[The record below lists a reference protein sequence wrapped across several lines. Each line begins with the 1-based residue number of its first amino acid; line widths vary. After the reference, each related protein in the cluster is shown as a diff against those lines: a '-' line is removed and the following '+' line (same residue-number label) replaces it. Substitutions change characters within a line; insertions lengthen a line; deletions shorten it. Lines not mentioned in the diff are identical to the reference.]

1 MSGGR
6 NHVWYTSGGGS
17 GACCVDY
24 TTMALI
30 RYVST
35 TGSDATGDG
44 SSSNPYATVEKA
56 LNDIPLYVRHE
67 CKIFV
72 EGGNYSGGWPESVAR
87 IYEEEGSLAIIGVGA
102 PQNTSGPHTITGAI
116 SLNLGGIRLTVGAG
130 GLGAVDSLVGQH
142 IVLSAGSS
150 LPGYAYSIV
159 GNTDTTID
167 IYISFAPPANGDVFD
182 VVTPTAHIPVEGCV
196 FRYDS
201 RGLYKDASND
211 NCRFVMHNIKLDATA
226 SPKERDLFTFGSV
239 AEPYSG
245 FWLDFNMIEGPGGDA
260 RGVVTLVDAKINEWQ
275 PYSTDYVAEG
285 LSGINNLLAYGKPG
299 LGIRGGDDRDM
310 VDVNMRGRSTLVDCA
325 MMGQLWAEE
334 MVGGGYNLG
343 MANLLCFLNTR
354 AIFAFYLI
362 EGSAGAAAIELDMS
376 TLRSS
381 YAHILSG
388 TDAFSVRSGS
398 FLNLDSFVSCDVSG
412 ITGYGASISGI
423 SKVLQGDACGSLV
436 GTSGA
441 YTFTTPAVPI
451 NSPLWLAT
459 AGTSVTDGNL
469 GCRITY

>member
-44 SSSNPYATVEKA
+44 SSSNPYATVERA
-56 LNDIPLYVRHE
+56 LEDIPLYVRHT

-87 IYEEEGSLAIIGVGA
+87 IYEEEGSLSIVGVGT
-102 PQNTSGPHTITGAI
+102 PQTTSGPHTITGVTA
-116 SLNLGGIRLTVGAG
+116 LGLGGYRLSVGAG
-130 GLGAVDSLVGQH
+130 GLGAVDSLVGQF
-142 IVLSAGSS
+142 ILLSAGSS
-150 LPGYAYSIV
+150 RPGYAYSIA
-159 GNTDTTID
+159 GNTDTSID
-167 IYISFAPPANGDVFD
+167 IYISFTPPANADVFD
-182 VVTPTAHIPVEGCV
+182 VVTPTAHIPAEGCV

-211 NCRFVMHNIKLDATA
+211 NCRFVMHNILLDGTA

-245 FWLDFNMIEGPGGDA
+245 FWLDFNMVEGPGADS

-275 PYSTDYVAEG
+275 PYLTDYVAEG
-285 LSGINNLLAYGKPG
+285 ATGINNLLAYGKPG
-299 LGIRGGDDRDM
+299 LGINGHDTRDK
-310 VDVNMRGRSTLVDCA
+310 VDVNMRGRSTLVDCS
-325 MMGQLWAEE
+325 MLGQLWCEE
-334 MVGGGYNLG
+334 HIGGGYNLG
-343 MANLLCFLNTR
+343 MANLLNVLNSR
-354 AIFAFYLI
+354 NIFAFALI
-362 EGSAGAAAIELDMS
+362 EGIAGSAAIELDGS
-376 TLRSS
+376 KLRCS
-381 YAHILSG
+381 YLHVLAG
-388 TDAFSVRSGS
+388 ANAFNVRAGS
-398 FLNLDSFVSCDVSG
+398 FLDLATLVSCDPVG
-412 ITGYGASISGI
+412 ITGYGATISGI
-423 SKVLQGDACGSLV
+423 SQVLQADACASLV
-436 GTSGA
+436 GASGA

-451 NSPLWLAT
+451 NSPLWLAA